1 MGLLGGKMNT
11 IFLKK
16 SFGVLQRVGK
26 SLMLPVALL
35 PAAGLLMGIGTLL
48 QNQDIISNIP
58 ILSGETFQLI
68 ANIMSSSGNI
78 IFSNLPLI
86 FAVGVA
92 IGMSNGDGVAALASI
107 VAFLIMN
114 MTIGITAGVD
124 LSQIDTNPMYDI
136 VLGIPTLQTGV
147 FGGILI
153 GMVSALIY
161 QKFYNIKL
169 PEFLGFFSGKRFV
182 PIVAAIA
189 GLLIGII
196 MVVIWPPIQNFL
208 LAFSRSMIGTNQ
220 TISALIFGIIE
231 RALIPFGLHHIW
243 YNPFWYQFGEY
254 TNLAGQLI
262 IGDQAIFF
270 AQLKDGVEFTA
281 GTFMTGKFPF
291 MMFGLPAAALAM
303 YHEADSDKKKLVAG
317 ILFSGTLTSFLTG
330 ITEPIE
336 FMFLFV
342 APVLFA
348 VHCIFAGLSFMIM
361 QMLNVKVGLTF
372 SGGLIDFI
380 LFGVLPN
387 RTRWWWVIIVGVIF
401 ATIYYVG
408 FRYIIRKLD
417 LRTPG
422 REKEE
427 REINIDVSDGD
438 LAYKVLDA
446 FGGVKNIKYLDA
458 CITRLRVTVKNI
470 SLINRSKIKSLGA
483 ADLMIIGD
491 NIQAIFGPNSDMLKE
506 QMKDIMDGKEVRVKK
521 QKKIE
526 KIKKGIKTE
535 SSIMIPVSGRLLR
548 LEEVP
553 DPIFSM
559 KLIGDGFA
567 IDPKRNTLIS
577 PIKGMILTISKTSH
591 SITVRGLDGYDIF
604 IHIGID
610 SINLNGDGFKS
621 FVQEGDIVNEGDLL
635 IEFPLDKM
643 REKLKSPIIPV
654 IFKGLS
660 KEKFIYFNNDIDV
673 MSGDINKVE
682 IHEKLNS

>member
-1 MGLLGGKMNT
+1 MNT

-16 SFGVLQRVGK
+16 YFGVLQRVGK

-48 QNQDIISNIP
+48 QNPNIINNIP
-58 ILSGETFQLI
+58 MLSGETFQLM
-68 ANIMSSSGNI
+68 ANIMSSSGDI
-78 IFSNLPLI
+78 VFSNLPLI

-92 IGMSNGDGVAALASI
+92 IGMSNGDGVAALAAI
-107 VAFLIMN
+107 VSFLIMN
-114 MTIGITAGVD
+114 MTIGITARVD
-124 LSQIDTNPMYDI
+124 LLQVDTNPMYDM

-153 GMVSALIY
+153 GMVSAIIY
-161 QKFYNIKL
+161 QKFYTIKL

-189 GLLIGII
+189 GVLIGII

-220 TISALIFGIIE
+220 TVSALIFGIVE

-254 TNLAGQLI
+254 TNLAGQLVV
-262 IGDQAIFF
+262 GDQAIFF

-317 ILFSGTLTSFLTG
+317 ILFSGALTSFLTG

-342 APVLFA
+342 APVLFG

-361 QMLNVKVGLTF
+361 QILNVKVGLTF

-387 RTRWWWVIIVGVIF
+387 RTKWWWIILVGIIF
-401 ATIYYVG
+401 AAIYYIG

-417 LRTPG
+417 LKTPG
-422 REKEE
+422 REREE
-427 REINIDVSDGD
+427 SEIDIDITDGD
-438 LAYKVLDA
+438 LAYNVLDA

-458 CITRLRVTVKNI
+458 CITRVRVTVKNI
-470 SLINRSKIKSLGA
+470 SLVNRSKLKSLGS

-491 NIQAIFGPNSDMLKE
+491 NIQAIFGPKSDMLKE
-506 QMKDIMDGKEVRVKK
+506 QMKDIIDGKEVKVKK
-521 QKKIE
+521 KKNIEKIE
-526 KIKKGIKTE
+526 KGLKIE
-535 SSIMIPVSGRLLR
+535 SSIMMPVTGKLLR

-567 IDPKRNTLIS
+567 IDPKKNILIS
-577 PIKGMILTISKTSH
+577 PIKGIILTISKTSH
-591 SITVRGLDGYDIF
+591 SITIRGLDGFDIF

-610 SINLNGDGFKS
+610 SINLNGNGFKA

-635 IEFPLDKM
+635 IEFPLDEI
-643 REKLKSPIIPV
+643 REKLKSPMIPV

-660 KEKFIYFNNDIDV
+660 KEKFIYFNNYIDV
-673 MSGDINKVE
+673 KSGDINKVE
-682 IHEKLNS
+682 IHEKLNN

>member
-1 MGLLGGKMNT
+1 MNT

-16 SFGVLQRVGK
+16 YFGVLQRVGK

-48 QNQDIISNIP
+48 QNPNIINNIP
-58 ILSGETFQLI
+58 MLS
-68 ANIMSSSGNI
+68 
-78 IFSNLPLI
+78 
-86 FAVGVA
+86 
-92 IGMSNGDGVAALASI
+92 GMSNGDGVAALAAI
-107 VAFLIMN
+107 VSFLIMN
-114 MTIGITAGVD
+114 MTIGITARVD
-124 LSQIDTNPMYDI
+124 LLQVDTNPMYDM

-153 GMVSALIY
+153 GMVSAIIY
-161 QKFYNIKL
+161 QKFYTIKL

-189 GLLIGII
+189 GVLIGII

-220 TISALIFGIIE
+220 TVSALIFGIVE

-254 TNLAGQLI
+254 INSSGQLI

-270 AQLKDGVEFTA
+270 AQLKEGVEFTA

-317 ILFSGTLTSFLTG
+317 ILFSGALTSFLTG

-342 APVLFA
+342 APVLFG

-361 QMLNVKVGLTF
+361 QILNVKVGLTF

-387 RTRWWWVIIVGVIF
+387 RTKWWWIIIVGIIF
-401 ATIYYVG
+401 AAIYYIG

-417 LRTPG
+417 LKTPG
-422 REKEE
+422 REREE
-427 REINIDVSDGD
+427 SEIDIDITDGD
-438 LAYKVLDA
+438 LAYNVLDA

-458 CITRLRVTVKNI
+458 CITRVRVTVKNI
-470 SLINRSKIKSLGA
+470 SLVNRSKLKSLGS

-491 NIQAIFGPNSDMLKE
+491 NIQAIFGPKSDMLKE
-506 QMKDIMDGKEVRVKK
+506 QMKDIIDGKEVKVKK
-521 QKKIE
+521 KKNIEKIE
-526 KIKKGIKTE
+526 KGLKIE
-535 SSIMIPVSGRLLR
+535 SSIMMPVTGKLLR

-567 IDPKRNTLIS
+567 IDPKKNILIS

-591 SITVRGLDGYDIF
+591 SITIRGLDGFDIF

-610 SINLNGDGFKS
+610 SINLNGNGFKA

-635 IEFPLDKM
+635 IEFPLDEI
-643 REKLKSPIIPV
+643 REKLKSPMIPV

-673 MSGDINKVE
+673 KSGDINKVE
-682 IHEKLNS
+682 IHEKLNN

>member
-1 MGLLGGKMNT
+1 MNT

-48 QNQDIISNIP
+48 QNSNIISNIP

-68 ANIMSSSGNI
+68 ANIMSSSGDI

-92 IGMSNGDGVAALASI
+92 IGMSNGDGVAALAAI
-107 VAFLIMN
+107 VSFLIMN
-114 MTIGITAGVD
+114 MTIGITVGID
-124 LSQIDTNPMYDI
+124 LLKVDTNPMYDM

-147 FGGILI
+147 FGGIVI
-153 GMVSALIY
+153 GMVSAIIY

-189 GLLIGII
+189 GLIIGII

-208 LAFSRSMIGTNQ
+208 LAFSRSMIGANQ
-220 TISALIFGIIE
+220 TISALIFGIVE

-254 TNLAGQLI
+254 TNLAGQLVV
-262 IGDQAIFF
+262 GDQAIFF
-270 AQLKDGVEFTA
+270 AQLKDGVRFTA

-291 MMFGLPAAALAM
+291 MMFGIPAAALAM
-303 YHEADSDKKKLVAG
+303 YHEADSNNKKLVAG
-317 ILFSGTLTSFLTG
+317 ILFSGALTSFLTG

-342 APVLFA
+342 APVLFG

-361 QMLNVKVGLTF
+361 QILNVKVGLTF

-380 LFGVLPN
+380 LFGVIPN
-387 RTRWWWVIIVGVIF
+387 RTKWWWIIIVGVAF
-401 ATIYYVG
+401 AAIYYMG

-417 LRTPG
+417 LKTPG
-422 REKEE
+422 REREE
-427 REINIDVSDGD
+427 SEIDIDISDGN
-438 LAYKVLDA
+438 LAYEVLDA
-446 FGGVKNIKYLDA
+446 FGGRKNIKYLDA
-458 CITRLRVTVKNI
+458 CITRVRVTVKNI
-470 SLINRSKIKSLGA
+470 SLVNRSKLKALGS
-483 ADLMIIGD
+483 ADLMIIGG
-491 NIQAIFGPNSDMLKE
+491 NVQAIFGPKSDMLKE
-506 QMKDIMDGKEVRVKK
+506 QMKDIIDGKEVKVKK
-521 QKKIE
+521 KKKIE
-526 KIKKGIKTE
+526 KMEKGLKIE
-535 SSIMIPVSGRLLR
+535 SSIMMPVTGKLLR

-567 IDPKRNTLIS
+567 IDPKENVLIS
-577 PIKGMILTISKTSH
+577 PIKGMILIISRTSH
-591 SITVRGLDGYDIF
+591 SITIRSLDGFDIF

-610 SINLNGDGFKS
+610 SINLNGNGFKA

-635 IEFPLDKM
+635 IEFPLDEI

-682 IHEKLNS
+682 IHEKLNN

>member
-1 MGLLGGKMNT
+1 MNT

-16 SFGVLQRVGK
+16 YFGVLQRVGK

-48 QNQDIISNIP
+48 QNPNIINNIP
-58 ILSGETFQLI
+58 MLSGETFQLM
-68 ANIMSSSGNI
+68 ANIMSSSGDI
-78 IFSNLPLI
+78 VFSNLPLI

-92 IGMSNGDGVAALASI
+92 IGMSNGDGVAALAAI
-107 VAFLIMN
+107 VSFLIMN
-114 MTIGITAGVD
+114 MTIGITARVD
-124 LSQIDTNPMYDI
+124 LLQVDTNPMYDM

-153 GMVSALIY
+153 GMVSAIIY
-161 QKFYNIKL
+161 QKFYTIKL

-189 GLLIGII
+189 GVLIGII

-220 TISALIFGIIE
+220 TVSALIFGIVE

-254 TNLAGQLI
+254 TNLAGQLVV
-262 IGDQAIFF
+262 GDQAIFF

-317 ILFSGTLTSFLTG
+317 ILFSGALTSFLTG

-342 APVLFA
+342 APVLFG

-361 QMLNVKVGLTF
+361 QILNVKVGLTF

-387 RTRWWWVIIVGVIF
+387 RTKWWWIIIVGIIF
-401 ATIYYVG
+401 AAIYYIG

-417 LRTPG
+417 LKTPG
-422 REKEE
+422 REREE
-427 REINIDVSDGD
+427 SEIDIDITDGD
-438 LAYKVLDA
+438 LAYNVLDA

-458 CITRLRVTVKNI
+458 CITRVRVTVKNI
-470 SLINRSKIKSLGA
+470 SLVNRSKLKSLGS

-491 NIQAIFGPNSDMLKE
+491 NIQAIFGPKSDMLKE
-506 QMKDIMDGKEVRVKK
+506 QMKDIIDGKEVKVKK
-521 QKKIE
+521 KKNIEKIE
-526 KIKKGIKTE
+526 KGLKIE
-535 SSIMIPVSGRLLR
+535 SSIMMPVTGKLLR

-567 IDPKRNTLIS
+567 IDPKKNILMS
-577 PIKGMILTISKTSH
+577 PIKGMILTISKTFH
-591 SITVRGLDGYDIF
+591 SITIRGLDGFDIF

-610 SINLNGDGFKS
+610 SINLNGNGFKA

-635 IEFPLDKM
+635 IEFPLDEI
-643 REKLKSPIIPV
+643 REKLKSPMIPV

-673 MSGDINKVE
+673 KSGDINKVE
-682 IHEKLNS
+682 IHEKLNN

>member
-1 MGLLGGKMNT
+1 MNT

-16 SFGVLQRVGK
+16 YFGVLQRVGK

-48 QNQDIISNIP
+48 QNPNIINNIP
-58 ILSGETFQLI
+58 MLSGETFQLM
-68 ANIMSSSGNI
+68 ANIMSSSGDI
-78 IFSNLPLI
+78 VFSNLPLI

-92 IGMSNGDGVAALASI
+92 IGMSNGDGVAALAAI
-107 VAFLIMN
+107 VSFLIMN
-114 MTIGITAGVD
+114 MTIGITARVD
-124 LSQIDTNPMYDI
+124 LLQVDTNPMYDM

-153 GMVSALIY
+153 GMVSAIIY
-161 QKFYNIKL
+161 QKFCTIKL

-189 GLLIGII
+189 GVLIGII

-220 TISALIFGIIE
+220 TVSALIFGIVE

-254 TNLAGQLI
+254 TNLAGQLVV
-262 IGDQAIFF
+262 GDQAIFF
-270 AQLKDGVEFTA
+270 AQLKEGVEFTA

-317 ILFSGTLTSFLTG
+317 ILFSGALTSFLTG

-342 APVLFA
+342 APVLFG

-361 QMLNVKVGLTF
+361 QILNVKVGLTF

-387 RTRWWWVIIVGVIF
+387 RTKWWWIIIVGIIF
-401 ATIYYVG
+401 AAIYYIG

-417 LRTPG
+417 LKTPG
-422 REKEE
+422 REREE
-427 REINIDVSDGD
+427 SEIDIDITDGD
-438 LAYKVLDA
+438 LAYNVLDA

-458 CITRLRVTVKNI
+458 CITRVRVTVKNI
-470 SLINRSKIKSLGA
+470 SLVNRSKLKSLGS

-491 NIQAIFGPNSDMLKE
+491 NIQAIFGPKSDMLKE
-506 QMKDIMDGKEVRVKK
+506 QMKDIIDGKEVKVKK
-521 QKKIE
+521 KKNIEKIE
-526 KIKKGIKTE
+526 KGLKIE
-535 SSIMIPVSGRLLR
+535 SSIMMPVTGKLLR

-567 IDPKRNTLIS
+567 IDPKKNILIS

-591 SITVRGLDGYDIF
+591 SITIRGLDGFDIF

-610 SINLNGDGFKS
+610 SINLNGNGFKA

-635 IEFPLDKM
+635 IEFPLDEI
-643 REKLKSPIIPV
+643 REKLKSPMIPV

-673 MSGDINKVE
+673 KSGDINKVE
-682 IHEKLNS
+682 IHEKLNN

>member
-1 MGLLGGKMNT
+1 MNT

-16 SFGVLQRVGK
+16 YFGVLQRVGK

-48 QNQDIISNIP
+48 QNPNIINNIP
-58 ILSGETFQLI
+58 MLSGETFQLM
-68 ANIMSSSGNI
+68 ANIMSSSGDI
-78 IFSNLPLI
+78 VFSNLPLI

-92 IGMSNGDGVAALASI
+92 IGMSNGDGVAALAAI
-107 VAFLIMN
+107 VSFLIMN
-114 MTIGITAGVD
+114 MTIGITARVD
-124 LSQIDTNPMYDI
+124 LLQVDTNPMYDM

-153 GMVSALIY
+153 GMVSAIIY
-161 QKFYNIKL
+161 QKFYTIKL

-189 GLLIGII
+189 GVLIGII

-220 TISALIFGIIE
+220 TVSALIFGIVE

-254 TNLAGQLI
+254 TNLAGQLVV
-262 IGDQAIFF
+262 GDQAIFF

-317 ILFSGTLTSFLTG
+317 ILFSGALTSFLTG

-342 APVLFA
+342 APVLFG

-361 QMLNVKVGLTF
+361 QILNVKVGLTF

-387 RTRWWWVIIVGVIF
+387 RTKWWWIIIVGIIF
-401 ATIYYVG
+401 AAIYYIG

-417 LRTPG
+417 LKTPG
-422 REKEE
+422 REREE
-427 REINIDVSDGD
+427 SEIDIDITDGD
-438 LAYKVLDA
+438 LAYNVLDA

-458 CITRLRVTVKNI
+458 CITRVRVTVKNI
-470 SLINRSKIKSLGA
+470 SLVNRSKLKSLGS

-491 NIQAIFGPNSDMLKE
+491 NIQAIFGPKSDMLKE
-506 QMKDIMDGKEVRVKK
+506 QMKDIIDGKEVKVKK
-521 QKKIE
+521 KKNIEKIE
-526 KIKKGIKTE
+526 KGLKIE
-535 SSIMIPVSGRLLR
+535 SSIMMPVTGKLLR

-567 IDPKRNTLIS
+567 IDPKKNILIS

-591 SITVRGLDGYDIF
+591 SITIRGLDGFDIF

-610 SINLNGDGFKS
+610 SINLNGNGFKA

-635 IEFPLDKM
+635 IEFPLDEI
-643 REKLKSPIIPV
+643 REKLKSPMIPV

-660 KEKFIYFNNDIDV
+660 KEKFIYFNNYIDV
-673 MSGDINKVE
+673 KSGDINKVE
-682 IHEKLNS
+682 IHEKLNN

>member
-1 MGLLGGKMNT
+1 MNT

-16 SFGVLQRVGK
+16 YFGVLQRVGK

-48 QNQDIISNIP
+48 QNPNIINNIP
-58 ILSGETFQLI
+58 MLSGETFQLM
-68 ANIMSSSGNI
+68 ANIMSSSGDI
-78 IFSNLPLI
+78 VFSNLPLI

-92 IGMSNGDGVAALASI
+92 IGMSNGDGVAALAAI
-107 VAFLIMN
+107 VSFLIMN
-114 MTIGITAGVD
+114 MTIGITARVD
-124 LSQIDTNPMYDI
+124 LLQVDTNPMYDM

-153 GMVSALIY
+153 GMVSAIIY
-161 QKFYNIKL
+161 QKFYTIKL

-189 GLLIGII
+189 GVLIGII
-196 MVVIWPPIQNFL
+196 MVVVWPPIQNFL

-220 TISALIFGIIE
+220 TVSALIFGIVE

-254 TNLAGQLI
+254 TNLAGQLVV
-262 IGDQAIFF
+262 GDQAIFF

-317 ILFSGTLTSFLTG
+317 ILFSGALTSFLTG

-342 APVLFA
+342 APVLFG

-361 QMLNVKVGLTF
+361 QILNVKVGLTF

-387 RTRWWWVIIVGVIF
+387 RTKWWWIIIVGIIF
-401 ATIYYVG
+401 AAIYYIG

-417 LRTPG
+417 LKTPG
-422 REKEE
+422 REREE
-427 REINIDVSDGD
+427 SEIDIDITDGD
-438 LAYKVLDA
+438 LAYNVLDA

-458 CITRLRVTVKNI
+458 CITRVRVTVKNI
-470 SLINRSKIKSLGA
+470 SLVNRSKLKSLGS

-491 NIQAIFGPNSDMLKE
+491 NIQAIFGPKSDMLKE
-506 QMKDIMDGKEVRVKK
+506 QMKDIIDGKEVKVKK
-521 QKKIE
+521 KKNIEKIE
-526 KIKKGIKTE
+526 KGLKIE
-535 SSIMIPVSGRLLR
+535 SSIMMPVTGKLLR

-567 IDPKRNTLIS
+567 IDPKKNILIS

-591 SITVRGLDGYDIF
+591 SITIRGLDGFDIF

-610 SINLNGDGFKS
+610 SINLNGNGFRA

-635 IEFPLDKM
+635 IEFPLDEI
-643 REKLKSPIIPV
+643 REKLKSPMIPV

-660 KEKFIYFNNDIDV
+660 KEKFIYFNNDMDV
-673 MSGDINKVE
+673 KSGDINKVE
-682 IHEKLNS
+682 IHEKLNN

>member
-1 MGLLGGKMNT
+1 MNT

-48 QNQDIISNIP
+48 QNPNIINNIP
-58 ILSGETFQLI
+58 MLSGETFQLI
-68 ANIMSSSGNI
+68 ANIMSSSGDI

-92 IGMSNGDGVAALASI
+92 IGMSNGDGVAALAAI
-107 VAFLIMN
+107 VSFLIMN
-114 MTIGITAGVD
+114 MTIGITARVD
-124 LSQIDTNPMYDI
+124 LLQIDTNPMYDM

-153 GMVSALIY
+153 GMVSAIIY

-189 GLLIGII
+189 GVLIGII

-220 TISALIFGIIE
+220 TVSALIFGIVE

-254 TNLAGQLI
+254 TNLAGQLVV
-262 IGDQAIFF
+262 GDQAIFF

-317 ILFSGTLTSFLTG
+317 ILFSGALTSFLTG

-342 APVLFA
+342 APVLFG

-361 QMLNVKVGLTF
+361 QILNVKVGLTF

-387 RTRWWWVIIVGVIF
+387 RTKWWWIIIVGMIF
-401 ATIYYVG
+401 AAIYYTG

-417 LRTPG
+417 LKTPG
-422 REKEE
+422 REREE
-427 REINIDVSDGD
+427 SEIDIDITDGD
-438 LAYKVLDA
+438 FAYNVLDA

-458 CITRLRVTVKNI
+458 CITRVRVTVKNI
-470 SLINRSKIKSLGA
+470 SLVNRSKLKSLGS

-491 NIQAIFGPNSDMLKE
+491 NIQAIFGPKSDMLKE
-506 QMKDIMDGKEVRVKK
+506 QMKDIIDGKEVKVKK
-521 QKKIE
+521 KKNIEKIE
-526 KIKKGIKTE
+526 KGLKIE
-535 SSIMIPVSGRLLR
+535 SSIMMPVTGKLLR

-567 IDPKRNTLIS
+567 IDPKKNILIS

-591 SITVRGLDGYDIF
+591 SITIRGLDGFDIF

-610 SINLNGDGFKS
+610 SINLNGNGFKA

-635 IEFPLDKM
+635 IEFPLDEI
-643 REKLKSPIIPV
+643 REKLKSPMIPV

-673 MSGDINKVE
+673 KSGDINKVE
-682 IHEKLNS
+682 IHEKLNN

>member
-1 MGLLGGKMNT
+1 MNT

-16 SFGVLQRVGK
+16 YFGVLQRVGK

-48 QNQDIISNIP
+48 QNPNIINNIP
-58 ILSGETFQLI
+58 MLSGETFQLM
-68 ANIMSSSGNI
+68 ANIMSSSGDI
-78 IFSNLPLI
+78 VFSNLPLI

-92 IGMSNGDGVAALASI
+92 IGMSNGDGVAALAAI
-107 VAFLIMN
+107 VSFLIMN
-114 MTIGITAGVD
+114 MTIGITARVD
-124 LSQIDTNPMYDI
+124 LLQVDTNPMYDM

-153 GMVSALIY
+153 GMVSSIIY
-161 QKFYNIKL
+161 QKFYTIKL

-189 GLLIGII
+189 GVLIGII

-220 TISALIFGIIE
+220 TVSALIFGIVE

-254 TNLAGQLI
+254 TNLAGQLVV
-262 IGDQAIFF
+262 GDQAIFF

-317 ILFSGTLTSFLTG
+317 ILFSGALTSFLTG

-342 APVLFA
+342 APVLFG

-361 QMLNVKVGLTF
+361 QILNVKVGLTF

-387 RTRWWWVIIVGVIF
+387 RTKWWWIILVGIIF
-401 ATIYYVG
+401 AAIYYIG

-417 LRTPG
+417 LKTPG
-422 REKEE
+422 REREE
-427 REINIDVSDGD
+427 SEIDIDITDGD
-438 LAYKVLDA
+438 LAYNVLDA

-458 CITRLRVTVKNI
+458 CITRVRVTVKNI
-470 SLINRSKIKSLGA
+470 SLVNRSKLKSLGS

-491 NIQAIFGPNSDMLKE
+491 NIQAIFGPKSDMLKE
-506 QMKDIMDGKEVRVKK
+506 QMKDIIDGKEVKVKK
-521 QKKIE
+521 KKNIEKIE
-526 KIKKGIKTE
+526 KGLKIE
-535 SSIMIPVSGRLLR
+535 SSIMMPVTGKLLR

-567 IDPKRNTLIS
+567 IDPKKNILIS
-577 PIKGMILTISKTSH
+577 PIKGIILTISKTSH
-591 SITVRGLDGYDIF
+591 SITIRGLDGFDIF

-610 SINLNGDGFKS
+610 SINLNGNGFKA

-635 IEFPLDKM
+635 IEFPLDEI
-643 REKLKSPIIPV
+643 REKLKSPMIPV

-660 KEKFIYFNNDIDV
+660 KEKFIYFNNYIDV
-673 MSGDINKVE
+673 KSGDINKVE
-682 IHEKLNS
+682 IHEKLNN

>member
-1 MGLLGGKMNT
+1 MNT

-16 SFGVLQRVGK
+16 YFGVLQRVGK

-48 QNQDIISNIP
+48 QNPNIINNIP
-58 ILSGETFQLI
+58 MLSGETFQLM
-68 ANIMSSSGNI
+68 ANIMSSSGDI
-78 IFSNLPLI
+78 VFSNLPLI

-92 IGMSNGDGVAALASI
+92 IGMSNGDGVAALAAI
-107 VAFLIMN
+107 VSFLIMN
-114 MTIGITAGVD
+114 MTIGITARVD
-124 LSQIDTNPMYDI
+124 LLQVDTNPMYDM

-153 GMVSALIY
+153 GMVSAIIY
-161 QKFYNIKL
+161 QKFYTIKL

-189 GLLIGII
+189 GVLIGII

-220 TISALIFGIIE
+220 TVSALIFGIVE

-254 TNLAGQLI
+254 TNLAGQLVV
-262 IGDQAIFF
+262 GDQAIFF
-270 AQLKDGVEFTA
+270 AQLKEGVEFTA

-317 ILFSGTLTSFLTG
+317 ILFSGALTSFLTG

-342 APVLFA
+342 APVLFG

-361 QMLNVKVGLTF
+361 QILNVKVGLTF

-387 RTRWWWVIIVGVIF
+387 RTKWWWIIIVGIIF
-401 ATIYYVG
+401 AAIYYIG

-417 LRTPG
+417 LKTPG
-422 REKEE
+422 REREE
-427 REINIDVSDGD
+427 SEIDIDITDGD
-438 LAYKVLDA
+438 LAYNVLDA

-458 CITRLRVTVKNI
+458 CITRVRVTVKNI
-470 SLINRSKIKSLGA
+470 SLVNRSKLKSLGS

-491 NIQAIFGPNSDMLKE
+491 NIQAIFGPKSDMLKE
-506 QMKDIMDGKEVRVKK
+506 QMKDIIDGKEVKVKK
-521 QKKIE
+521 KKNIEKIE
-526 KIKKGIKTE
+526 KGLKIE
-535 SSIMIPVSGRLLR
+535 SSIMMPVTGKLLR

-567 IDPKRNTLIS
+567 IDPKKNILIS
-577 PIKGMILTISKTSH
+577 PIKGMILIISKTSH
-591 SITVRGLDGYDIF
+591 SITIRGLDGFDIF

-610 SINLNGDGFKS
+610 SINLNGNGFKA

-635 IEFPLDKM
+635 IEFPLDEI
-643 REKLKSPIIPV
+643 REKLKSPMIPV

-673 MSGDINKVE
+673 KSGDINKVE
-682 IHEKLNS
+682 IHEKLNN

>member
-1 MGLLGGKMNT
+1 MNT

-16 SFGVLQRVGK
+16 YFGVLQRVGK

-48 QNQDIISNIP
+48 QNPNIINNIP
-58 ILSGETFQLI
+58 MLSGETFQLM
-68 ANIMSSSGNI
+68 ANIMSSSGDI
-78 IFSNLPLI
+78 VFSNLPLI

-92 IGMSNGDGVAALASI
+92 IGMSNGDGVAALAAI
-107 VAFLIMN
+107 VSFLIMN
-114 MTIGITAGVD
+114 MTIGITARVD
-124 LSQIDTNPMYDI
+124 LLQVDTNPMYDM

-153 GMVSALIY
+153 GIVSAIIY
-161 QKFYNIKL
+161 QKFYTIKL

-189 GLLIGII
+189 GVLIGII

-220 TISALIFGIIE
+220 TVSALIFGIVE

-254 TNLAGQLI
+254 TNLAGQLVV
-262 IGDQAIFF
+262 GDQAIFF

-317 ILFSGTLTSFLTG
+317 ILFSGALTSFLTG

-342 APVLFA
+342 APVLFG

-361 QMLNVKVGLTF
+361 QILNVKVGLTF

-387 RTRWWWVIIVGVIF
+387 RTKWWWIIIVGIIF
-401 ATIYYVG
+401 AAIYYIG

-417 LRTPG
+417 LKTPG
-422 REKEE
+422 REREE
-427 REINIDVSDGD
+427 SEIDIDITDGD
-438 LAYKVLDA
+438 LAYNVLDA

-458 CITRLRVTVKNI
+458 CITRVRVTVKNI
-470 SLINRSKIKSLGA
+470 SLVNRSKLKSLGS

-491 NIQAIFGPNSDMLKE
+491 NIQAIFGPKSDMLKE
-506 QMKDIMDGKEVRVKK
+506 QMKDIIDGKEVKVKK
-521 QKKIE
+521 KKNIEKIE
-526 KIKKGIKTE
+526 KGLKIE
-535 SSIMIPVSGRLLR
+535 SSIMMPVTGKLLR

-567 IDPKRNTLIS
+567 IDPKKNILIS

-591 SITVRGLDGYDIF
+591 SITIRGLDGFDIF

-610 SINLNGDGFKS
+610 SINLNGNGFRA

-635 IEFPLDKM
+635 IEFPLDEI
-643 REKLKSPIIPV
+643 REKLKSPMIPV

-660 KEKFIYFNNDIDV
+660 KEKFIYFNNDMDV
-673 MSGDINKVE
+673 KSGDINKVE
-682 IHEKLNS
+682 IHEKLNN

>member
-1 MGLLGGKMNT
+1 MNT

-16 SFGVLQRVGK
+16 YFGVLQRVGK

-48 QNQDIISNIP
+48 QNPNIINNIP
-58 ILSGETFQLI
+58 MLSGETFQLM
-68 ANIMSSSGNI
+68 ANIMSSSGDI
-78 IFSNLPLI
+78 VFSNLPLI

-92 IGMSNGDGVAALASI
+92 IGMSNGDGVAALAAI
-107 VAFLIMN
+107 VSFLIMN
-114 MTIGITAGVD
+114 MTIGITARVD
-124 LSQIDTNPMYDI
+124 LLQVDTNPMYDM

-153 GMVSALIY
+153 GMVSAIIY
-161 QKFYNIKL
+161 QKFYTIKL

-189 GLLIGII
+189 GVLIGII

-220 TISALIFGIIE
+220 TVSALIFGIVE

-254 TNLAGQLI
+254 TNLAGQLVV
-262 IGDQAIFF
+262 GDQAIFF

-317 ILFSGTLTSFLTG
+317 ILFSGALTSFLTG

-342 APVLFA
+342 APVLFG

-361 QMLNVKVGLTF
+361 QILNVKVGLTF

-387 RTRWWWVIIVGVIF
+387 RTKWWWIILVGIIF
-401 ATIYYVG
+401 AAIYYIG

-417 LRTPG
+417 LKTPG
-422 REKEE
+422 REGEE
-427 REINIDVSDGD
+427 SEIDIDITDGD
-438 LAYKVLDA
+438 LAYNVLDA

-458 CITRLRVTVKNI
+458 CITRVRVTVKNI
-470 SLINRSKIKSLGA
+470 SLVNRSKLKSLGS

-491 NIQAIFGPNSDMLKE
+491 NIQAIFGPKSDMLKE
-506 QMKDIMDGKEVRVKK
+506 QMKDIIDGKEVKVKK
-521 QKKIE
+521 KKNIEKIE
-526 KIKKGIKTE
+526 KGLKIE
-535 SSIMIPVSGRLLR
+535 SSIMMPVTGKLLR

-567 IDPKRNTLIS
+567 IDPKKNILIS

-591 SITVRGLDGYDIF
+591 SITIRGLDGFDIF

-610 SINLNGDGFKS
+610 SINLNGNGFKA

-635 IEFPLDKM
+635 IEFPLDEI
-643 REKLKSPIIPV
+643 REKLKSPMIPV

-660 KEKFIYFNNDIDV
+660 KEKFIYFNNYIDV
-673 MSGDINKVE
+673 KSGDINKVE
-682 IHEKLNS
+682 IHEKLNN

>member
-1 MGLLGGKMNT
+1 MNT

-16 SFGVLQRVGK
+16 YFGVLQRVGK

-48 QNQDIISNIP
+48 QNPNIINNIP
-58 ILSGETFQLI
+58 MLSGETFQLM
-68 ANIMSSSGNI
+68 ANIMSSSGDI
-78 IFSNLPLI
+78 VFSNLPLI

-92 IGMSNGDGVAALASI
+92 IGMSNGDGVAALAAI
-107 VAFLIMN
+107 VSFLIMN
-114 MTIGITAGVD
+114 MTIGITARVD
-124 LSQIDTNPMYDI
+124 LLQVDTNPMYDM

-153 GMVSALIY
+153 GMVSAIIY
-161 QKFYNIKL
+161 QKFYTIKL

-189 GLLIGII
+189 GVLIGII

-220 TISALIFGIIE
+220 TVSALIFGIVE

-254 TNLAGQLI
+254 TNLAGQLVV
-262 IGDQAIFF
+262 GDQAIFF
-270 AQLKDGVEFTA
+270 AQLKEGVEFTA

-317 ILFSGTLTSFLTG
+317 ILFSGALTSFLTG

-342 APVLFA
+342 APVLFG

-361 QMLNVKVGLTF
+361 QILNVKVGLTF

-387 RTRWWWVIIVGVIF
+387 RTKWWWIIIVGIIF
-401 ATIYYVG
+401 AAIYYIG

-417 LRTPG
+417 LKTPG
-422 REKEE
+422 REREE
-427 REINIDVSDGD
+427 SEIDIDITDGD
-438 LAYKVLDA
+438 LAYNVPDA

-458 CITRLRVTVKNI
+458 CITRVRVTVKNI
-470 SLINRSKIKSLGA
+470 SLVNRSKLKSLGS

-491 NIQAIFGPNSDMLKE
+491 NIQAIFGPKSDMLKE
-506 QMKDIMDGKEVRVKK
+506 QMKDIIDGKEVKVKK
-521 QKKIE
+521 KKNIEKIE
-526 KIKKGIKTE
+526 KGLKIE
-535 SSIMIPVSGRLLR
+535 SSIMMPVTGKLLR

-567 IDPKRNTLIS
+567 IDPKKNILIS
-577 PIKGMILTISKTSH
+577 PIKGMILIISKTSH
-591 SITVRGLDGYDIF
+591 SITIRGLDGFDIF

-610 SINLNGDGFKS
+610 SINLNGNGFKA

-635 IEFPLDKM
+635 IEFPLDEI
-643 REKLKSPIIPV
+643 REKLKSPMIPV

-673 MSGDINKVE
+673 KSGDINKVE
-682 IHEKLNS
+682 IHEKLNN

>member
-1 MGLLGGKMNT
+1 MNT

-16 SFGVLQRVGK
+16 YFGVLQRVGK

-48 QNQDIISNIP
+48 QNPNIINNIP
-58 ILSGETFQLI
+58 MLSGENFQLM
-68 ANIMSSSGNI
+68 ANIMSSSGDI
-78 IFSNLPLI
+78 VFSNLPLI

-92 IGMSNGDGVAALASI
+92 IGMSNGDGVAALAAI
-107 VAFLIMN
+107 VSFLIMN
-114 MTIGITAGVD
+114 MTIGITARVD
-124 LSQIDTNPMYDI
+124 LLQVDTNPMYDM

-153 GMVSALIY
+153 GMVSAIIY
-161 QKFYNIKL
+161 QKFYTIKL

-189 GLLIGII
+189 GVLIGII

-220 TISALIFGIIE
+220 TVSALIFGIVE

-254 TNLAGQLI
+254 TNLAGQLVV
-262 IGDQAIFF
+262 GDQAIFF

-317 ILFSGTLTSFLTG
+317 ILFSGALTSFLTG

-342 APVLFA
+342 APVLFG

-361 QMLNVKVGLTF
+361 QILNVKVGLTF

-387 RTRWWWVIIVGVIF
+387 RTKWWWIIIVGIIF
-401 ATIYYVG
+401 AAIYYIG

-417 LRTPG
+417 LKTPG
-422 REKEE
+422 REREE
-427 REINIDVSDGD
+427 SEIDIDITDGD
-438 LAYKVLDA
+438 LAYNVLDA

-458 CITRLRVTVKNI
+458 CITRVRVTVKNI
-470 SLINRSKIKSLGA
+470 SLVNRSKLKSLGS

-491 NIQAIFGPNSDMLKE
+491 NIQAIFGPKSDMLKE
-506 QMKDIMDGKEVRVKK
+506 QMKDIIDGKEVKVKK
-521 QKKIE
+521 KKNIEKIE
-526 KIKKGIKTE
+526 KGLKIE
-535 SSIMIPVSGRLLR
+535 SSIMMPVTGKLLR

-567 IDPKRNTLIS
+567 IDPKKNILIS

-591 SITVRGLDGYDIF
+591 SITIRGLDGFDIF

-610 SINLNGDGFKS
+610 SINLNGNGFKA

-635 IEFPLDKM
+635 IEFPLDEI
-643 REKLKSPIIPV
+643 REKLKSPMIPV

-673 MSGDINKVE
+673 KSGDINKVE
-682 IHEKLNS
+682 IHEKLNN

>member
-1 MGLLGGKMNT
+1 MNT

-16 SFGVLQRVGK
+16 YFGVLQRVGK

-48 QNQDIISNIP
+48 QNPNIINNIP
-58 ILSGETFQLI
+58 MLSGETFQLM
-68 ANIMSSSGNI
+68 ANIMSSSGDI
-78 IFSNLPLI
+78 VFSNLPLI

-92 IGMSNGDGVAALASI
+92 IGMSNGDGVAALAAI
-107 VAFLIMN
+107 VSFLIMN
-114 MTIGITAGVD
+114 MTIGITARVD
-124 LSQIDTNPMYDI
+124 LLQVDTNPMYDM

-153 GMVSALIY
+153 GMVSAIIY
-161 QKFYNIKL
+161 QKFYTIKL

-189 GLLIGII
+189 GVLIGII

-220 TISALIFGIIE
+220 TVSALIFGIVE

-254 TNLAGQLI
+254 TNLAGQLVV
-262 IGDQAIFF
+262 GDQAIFF

-317 ILFSGTLTSFLTG
+317 ILFSGALTSFLTG

-342 APVLFA
+342 APVLFG

-361 QMLNVKVGLTF
+361 QILNVKVGLTF

-387 RTRWWWVIIVGVIF
+387 RTKWWWIILVGIIF
-401 ATIYYVG
+401 AAIYYIG

-417 LRTPG
+417 LKTPG
-422 REKEE
+422 REREE
-427 REINIDVSDGD
+427 SEIDIDITDGD
-438 LAYKVLDA
+438 LAYNVLDA

-458 CITRLRVTVKNI
+458 CITRVRVTVKNI
-470 SLINRSKIKSLGA
+470 SLVNRSKLKSLGS

-491 NIQAIFGPNSDMLKE
+491 NIQAIFGPKSDMLKE
-506 QMKDIMDGKEVRVKK
+506 QMKDIIDGKEVKVKK
-521 QKKIE
+521 KKNIEKIE
-526 KIKKGIKTE
+526 KGLKIE
-535 SSIMIPVSGRLLR
+535 SSIMMPVTGKLLR

-567 IDPKRNTLIS
+567 IDPKKNILIS

-591 SITVRGLDGYDIF
+591 SITIRGLDGFDIF

-610 SINLNGDGFKS
+610 SINLNGNGFKA

-635 IEFPLDKM
+635 IEFPLDEI
-643 REKLKSPIIPV
+643 REKLKSPMIPV

-673 MSGDINKVE
+673 KSGDINKVE
-682 IHEKLNS
+682 IHEKLNN

>member
-1 MGLLGGKMNT
+1 MNT

-16 SFGVLQRVGK
+16 YFGVLQRVGK

-48 QNQDIISNIP
+48 QNPNIINNIP
-58 ILSGETFQLI
+58 MLSGETFQLM
-68 ANIMSSSGNI
+68 ANIMSSSGDI
-78 IFSNLPLI
+78 VFSNLPLI

-92 IGMSNGDGVAALASI
+92 IGMSNGDGVAALAAI
-107 VAFLIMN
+107 VSFLIMN
-114 MTIGITAGVD
+114 MTIGITARVD
-124 LSQIDTNPMYDI
+124 LLQVDTNPMYDM

-153 GMVSALIY
+153 GMVSAIIY
-161 QKFYNIKL
+161 QKIYTIKL

-189 GLLIGII
+189 GVLIGII

-220 TISALIFGIIE
+220 TVSALIFGIVE

-254 TNLAGQLI
+254 TNLAGQLVV
-262 IGDQAIFF
+262 GDQAIFF

-317 ILFSGTLTSFLTG
+317 ILFSGALTSFLTG

-342 APVLFA
+342 APVLFG

-361 QMLNVKVGLTF
+361 QILNVKVGLTF

-387 RTRWWWVIIVGVIF
+387 RTKWWWIILVGIIF
-401 ATIYYVG
+401 AAIYYIG

-417 LRTPG
+417 LKTPG
-422 REKEE
+422 REREE
-427 REINIDVSDGD
+427 SEIDIDITDGD
-438 LAYKVLDA
+438 LAYNVLDA

-458 CITRLRVTVKNI
+458 CITRVRVTVKNI
-470 SLINRSKIKSLGA
+470 SLVNRSKLKSLGS

-491 NIQAIFGPNSDMLKE
+491 NIQAIFGPKSDMLKE
-506 QMKDIMDGKEVRVKK
+506 QMKDIIDGKEVKVKK
-521 QKKIE
+521 KKNIEKIE
-526 KIKKGIKTE
+526 KGLKIE
-535 SSIMIPVSGRLLR
+535 SSIMMPVTGKLLR

-567 IDPKRNTLIS
+567 IDPKKNILIS

-591 SITVRGLDGYDIF
+591 SITIRGLDGFDIF

-610 SINLNGDGFKS
+610 SINLNGNGFKA

-635 IEFPLDKM
+635 IEFPLDEI
-643 REKLKSPIIPV
+643 REKLKSPMIPV

-660 KEKFIYFNNDIDV
+660 KEKFIYFNNYIDV
-673 MSGDINKVE
+673 KSGDINKVE
-682 IHEKLNS
+682 IHEKLNN

>member
-1 MGLLGGKMNT
+1 MNT

-16 SFGVLQRVGK
+16 SFGILQRIGK

-48 QNQDIISNIP
+48 QNSSVITNLP
-58 ILSGETFQLI
+58 ILAGEGFQLI
-68 ANIMSSSGNI
+68 ASIMSSSGDI

-124 LSQIDTNPMYDI
+124 LAQAYTNPMYDM

-153 GMVSALIY
+153 GMVSAFIY
-161 QKFYNIKL
+161 QKFYDIKL

-182 PIVAAIA
+182 PIVAAMA

-196 MVVIWPPIQNFL
+196 MVVIWPPIQNYL
-208 LAFSRSMIGTNQ
+208 LDFSRSMIGTNK

-254 TNLAGQLI
+254 TNLAGQLV

-281 GTFMTGKFPF
+281 GTFMTGKFQF
-291 MMFGLPAAALAM
+291 MMFGLPAATLAM
-303 YHEADSDKKKLVAG
+303 YHETEDDKKKLVAA
-317 ILFSGTLTSFLTG
+317 ILFSGALTSFLTG

-336 FMFLFV
+336 FMFLFA
-342 APVLFA
+342 APVLFG

-361 QMLNVKVGLTF
+361 QLLNVKIGLTF

-380 LFGVLPN
+380 LFGVIPN
-387 RTRWWWVIIVGVIF
+387 RTKWWWVIIIGIIF
-401 ATIYYVG
+401 AAIYYIG

-417 LRTPG
+417 LKTPG
-422 REKEE
+422 REREE
-427 REINIDVSDGD
+427 NEVNIDISDGD

-446 FGGVKNIKYLDA
+446 LGGTKNIKYLDA
-458 CITRLRVTVKNI
+458 CITRVRVTVKNMR
-470 SLINRSKIKSLGA
+470 LVNRSKLKSLGS

-491 NIQAIFGPNSDMLKE
+491 NIQAVFGPKSDMLKE
-506 QMKDIMDGKEVRVKK
+506 QIKDIIDGKEIKIKK
-521 QKKIE
+521 KKKIE
-526 KIKKGIKTE
+526 ELKKGIKTE
-535 SSIMIPVSGRLLR
+535 SSIMIPVTGRLLR

-567 IDPKRNTLIS
+567 IDPKENILIS
-577 PIKGMILTISKTSH
+577 PIKGQVLTLSKTSH
-591 SITVRGLDGYDIF
+591 SITIRGIDGIDIF

-610 SINLNGDGFKS
+610 SVNLSGNGFKS

-635 IEFPLDKM
+635 IEFPLDEI

-660 KEKFIYFNNDIDV
+660 KEKFIYFKNGIDV
-673 MSGDINKVE
+673 KYGDLNKVE
-682 IHEKLNS
+682 LHEKLNN

>member
-1 MGLLGGKMNT
+1 MNT

-16 SFGVLQRVGK
+16 YFGVLQRVGK

-48 QNQDIISNIP
+48 QNPNIINNIP
-58 ILSGETFQLI
+58 MLSGETFQLM
-68 ANIMSSSGNI
+68 ANIMSSSGDI
-78 IFSNLPLI
+78 VFSNLPLI

-92 IGMSNGDGVAALASI
+92 IGMSNGDGVAALAAI
-107 VAFLIMN
+107 VSFLIMN
-114 MTIGITAGVD
+114 MTIGITARVD
-124 LSQIDTNPMYDI
+124 LLQVDTNPMYDM

-153 GMVSALIY
+153 GMVSAIIY
-161 QKFYNIKL
+161 QKFYTIKL

-189 GLLIGII
+189 GVLIGII

-220 TISALIFGIIE
+220 TVSALIFGIVE

-254 TNLAGQLI
+254 TNLAGQLVV
-262 IGDQAIFF
+262 GDQAIFF

-317 ILFSGTLTSFLTG
+317 ILFSGALTSFLTG

-342 APVLFA
+342 APVLFG

-361 QMLNVKVGLTF
+361 QILNVKVGLTF

-387 RTRWWWVIIVGVIF
+387 RTKWWWIIIVGIIF
-401 ATIYYVG
+401 AAIYYIG

-417 LRTPG
+417 LKTPG
-422 REKEE
+422 REREE
-427 REINIDVSDGD
+427 SEIDIDITDGD
-438 LAYKVLDA
+438 LAYNVLDA

-458 CITRLRVTVKNI
+458 CITRVRVTVKNI
-470 SLINRSKIKSLGA
+470 SLVNRSKLKSLGS

-491 NIQAIFGPNSDMLKE
+491 NIQAIFGPKSDMLKE
-506 QMKDIMDGKEVRVKK
+506 QMKDIIDGKEVKVKK
-521 QKKIE
+521 KKNIEKIE
-526 KIKKGIKTE
+526 KGLKIE
-535 SSIMIPVSGRLLR
+535 SLIMMPVTGKLLR

-567 IDPKRNTLIS
+567 IDPKKNILIS

-591 SITVRGLDGYDIF
+591 SITIRGLDGFDIF

-610 SINLNGDGFKS
+610 SINLNGNGFRA

-635 IEFPLDKM
+635 IEFPLDEI
-643 REKLKSPIIPV
+643 REKLKSPMIPV

-660 KEKFIYFNNDIDV
+660 KEKFIYFNNDMDV
-673 MSGDINKVE
+673 KSGDINKVE
-682 IHEKLNS
+682 IHEKLNN

>member
-1 MGLLGGKMNT
+1 MNT

-16 SFGVLQRVGK
+16 YFGVLQRVGK

-48 QNQDIISNIP
+48 QNPNIINNIP
-58 ILSGETFQLI
+58 MLSGETFQLM
-68 ANIMSSSGNI
+68 ANIMSSSGDI
-78 IFSNLPLI
+78 VFSNLPLI

-92 IGMSNGDGVAALASI
+92 IGMSNGDGVAALAAI
-107 VAFLIMN
+107 VSFLIMN
-114 MTIGITAGVD
+114 MTIGITARVD
-124 LSQIDTNPMYDI
+124 LLQVDTNPMYDM

-153 GMVSALIY
+153 GMVSAIIY
-161 QKFYNIKL
+161 QKFYTIKL

-189 GLLIGII
+189 GVLIGII

-220 TISALIFGIIE
+220 TVSALIFGIVE

-254 TNLAGQLI
+254 TNLAGQLVV
-262 IGDQAIFF
+262 GDQAIFF

-317 ILFSGTLTSFLTG
+317 ILFSGALTSFLTG

-342 APVLFA
+342 APVLFG

-361 QMLNVKVGLTF
+361 QILNVKVGLTF

-387 RTRWWWVIIVGVIF
+387 RTKWWWIILVGIIF
-401 ATIYYVG
+401 AAIYYIG

-417 LRTPG
+417 LKTPG
-422 REKEE
+422 REREE
-427 REINIDVSDGD
+427 SEIDIDITDGD
-438 LAYKVLDA
+438 LAYNVLDA

-458 CITRLRVTVKNI
+458 CITRVRVTVKNI
-470 SLINRSKIKSLGA
+470 SLVNRSKLKSLGS

-491 NIQAIFGPNSDMLKE
+491 NIQAIFGPKSDMLKE
-506 QMKDIMDGKEVRVKK
+506 QMKDIIDGKEVKVKK
-521 QKKIE
+521 KKNIEKIE
-526 KIKKGIKTE
+526 KGLKIE
-535 SSIMIPVSGRLLR
+535 SSIMMPVTGKLLR

-567 IDPKRNTLIS
+567 IDPKKNILIS
-577 PIKGMILTISKTSH
+577 PIKGMILTISKTSY
-591 SITVRGLDGYDIF
+591 SITIRGLDGFDIF

-610 SINLNGDGFKS
+610 SINLNGNGFKA

-635 IEFPLDKM
+635 IEFPLDEI
-643 REKLKSPIIPV
+643 REKLKSPMIPV

-660 KEKFIYFNNDIDV
+660 KEKFIYFNNYIDV
-673 MSGDINKVE
+673 KSGDINKVE
-682 IHEKLNS
+682 IHEKLNN

>member
-1 MGLLGGKMNT
+1 MNT

-16 SFGVLQRVGK
+16 SFGILQRIGK

-35 PAAGLLMGIGTLL
+35 PAAGLLIGLGTVL
-48 QNQDIISNIP
+48 QNPDIINNIP
-58 ILSGETFQLI
+58 ILAGDKIQLI

-107 VAFLIMN
+107 VGFLIMN
-114 MTIGITAGVD
+114 MTMGITAGVD
-124 LSQIDTNPMYDI
+124 LSQVGKNPMYAT

-147 FGGILI
+147 FSGIVMGI
-153 GMVSALIY
+153 TSAIIY
-161 QKFYNIKL
+161 EKFYNIKL

-182 PIVAAIA
+182 PIVSAISGVLLGIVMA
-189 GLLIGII
+189 G
-196 MVVIWPPIQNFL
+196 IWPPIQNFL
-208 LAFSRSMIGTNQ
+208 LNFSRSMIGANE
-220 TISALIFGIIE
+220 TISAFIFGVVQ

-254 TNLAGQLI
+254 TNLAGQLV

-303 YHEADSDKKKLVAG
+303 YHEADEDKKKLVSG
-317 ILFSGTLTSFLTG
+317 ILFSAALTSFLTG

-342 APVLFA
+342 APILFA
-348 VHCIFAGLSFMIM
+348 IHCVFAGLSFMIM
-361 QMLNVKVGLTF
+361 QLLNVKVGLTF

-387 RTRWWWVIIVGVIF
+387 RTKWWWVIIVGIIF
-401 ATIYYVG
+401 AIIYYIG
-408 FRYIIRKLD
+408 FRYVIRRLD
-417 LRTPG
+417 LKTPG
-422 REKEE
+422 REREE
-427 REINIDVSDGD
+427 SEVDIDISDGD
-438 LAYKVLDA
+438 LAYKILDA
-446 FGGVKNIKYLDA
+446 FGGSKNITYLDA
-458 CITRLRVTVKNI
+458 CITRLRITVRNLKLVNK
-470 SLINRSKIKSLGA
+470 SKLKTFGS

-491 NIQAIFGPNSDMLKE
+491 NIQAVFGPKSDMLKE
-506 QMKDIMDGKEVRVKK
+506 QMKDIINGKEVIVKK
-521 QKKIE
+521 EKKIDL
-526 KIKKGIKTE
+526 IKKGIKIE
-535 SSIMIPVSGRLLR
+535 SSIMIPVTGKLLR

-553 DPIFSM
+553 DEIFSM

-567 IDPKRNTLIS
+567 INPKKNILIS
-577 PIKGMILTISKTSH
+577 PIKGTILTISPTGH
-591 SITVRGLDGYDIF
+591 SITVRGLDGFDIF

-610 SINLNGDGFKS
+610 SINLKSNEFKA
-621 FVQEGDIVNEGDLL
+621 FVKEGDLVEEGDLL
-635 IEFPLDKM
+635 IEFSLEEMIK
-643 REKLKSPIIPV
+643 KLKSPIIAI
-654 IFKGLS
+654 IFKGLP
-660 KEKFIYFNNDIDV
+660 KEKFIYFNSDIDV
-673 MSGDINKVE
+673 ISGDINKVE
-682 IHEKLNS
+682 IHKKYD

>member
-1 MGLLGGKMNT
+1 MNT

-16 SFGVLQRVGK
+16 YFGVLQRVGK

-48 QNQDIISNIP
+48 QNPNIINNIP
-58 ILSGETFQLI
+58 MLSGETFQLM
-68 ANIMSSSGNI
+68 ANIMSSSGDI
-78 IFSNLPLI
+78 VFSNLPLI

-92 IGMSNGDGVAALASI
+92 IGMSNGDGVAALAAI
-107 VAFLIMN
+107 VSFLIMN
-114 MTIGITAGVD
+114 MTIGITARVD
-124 LSQIDTNPMYDI
+124 LLQVDTNPMYDM

-153 GMVSALIY
+153 GMVSAIIY
-161 QKFYNIKL
+161 QKFYTIKL

-182 PIVAAIA
+182 PTVAAIA
-189 GLLIGII
+189 GVLIGII

-220 TISALIFGIIE
+220 TVSALIFGIVE

-254 TNLAGQLI
+254 TNLAGQLVV
-262 IGDQAIFF
+262 GDQAIFF

-317 ILFSGTLTSFLTG
+317 ILFSGALTSFLTG

-342 APVLFA
+342 APVLFG

-361 QMLNVKVGLTF
+361 QILNVKVGLTF

-387 RTRWWWVIIVGVIF
+387 RTKWWWIIIVGIIF
-401 ATIYYVG
+401 AAIYYIG

-417 LRTPG
+417 LKTPG
-422 REKEE
+422 REREE
-427 REINIDVSDGD
+427 SEIDIDITDGD
-438 LAYKVLDA
+438 LAYNVLDA

-458 CITRLRVTVKNI
+458 CITRVRVTVKNI
-470 SLINRSKIKSLGA
+470 SLVNRSKLKSLGS

-491 NIQAIFGPNSDMLKE
+491 NIQAIFGPKSDMLKE
-506 QMKDIMDGKEVRVKK
+506 QMKDIIDGKEVKVKK
-521 QKKIE
+521 KKNIEKIE
-526 KIKKGIKTE
+526 KGLKIE
-535 SSIMIPVSGRLLR
+535 SSIMMPVTGKLLR

-567 IDPKRNTLIS
+567 IDPKKNILIS

-591 SITVRGLDGYDIF
+591 SITIRGLDGFDIF

-610 SINLNGDGFKS
+610 SINLNGNGFRA

-635 IEFPLDKM
+635 IEFPLDEI
-643 REKLKSPIIPV
+643 REKLKSPMIPV

-660 KEKFIYFNNDIDV
+660 KEKFIYFNNDMDV
-673 MSGDINKVE
+673 KSGDINKVE
-682 IHEKLNS
+682 IHEKLNN

>member
-1 MGLLGGKMNT
+1 MNT

-16 SFGVLQRVGK
+16 YFGVLQRVGK

-48 QNQDIISNIP
+48 QNPNIINNIP
-58 ILSGETFQLI
+58 MLSGETFQLM
-68 ANIMSSSGNI
+68 ANIMSSSGDI
-78 IFSNLPLI
+78 VFSNLPLI

-92 IGMSNGDGVAALASI
+92 IGMSNGDGVAALAAI
-107 VAFLIMN
+107 VSFLIMN
-114 MTIGITAGVD
+114 MTIGITARVD
-124 LSQIDTNPMYDI
+124 LLQVDTNPMYDM

-153 GMVSALIY
+153 GMVSAIIY
-161 QKFYNIKL
+161 QKFYTIKL

-189 GLLIGII
+189 GVLIGII

-220 TISALIFGIIE
+220 TVSALIFGIVE

-254 TNLAGQLI
+254 TNLAGQLVV
-262 IGDQAIFF
+262 GDQAIFF
-270 AQLKDGVEFTA
+270 AQLKEGVEFTA

-317 ILFSGTLTSFLTG
+317 ILFSGALTSFLTG

-342 APVLFA
+342 APVLFG

-361 QMLNVKVGLTF
+361 QILNVKVGLTF

-387 RTRWWWVIIVGVIF
+387 RTKWWWIIIVGIIF
-401 ATIYYVG
+401 AAIYYIG

-417 LRTPG
+417 LKTPG
-422 REKEE
+422 REREE
-427 REINIDVSDGD
+427 SEIDIDITDGD
-438 LAYKVLDA
+438 LAYNVLDA

-458 CITRLRVTVKNI
+458 CITRVRVTVKNI
-470 SLINRSKIKSLGA
+470 SLVNRSKLKSLGS

-491 NIQAIFGPNSDMLKE
+491 NIQAIFGPKSDMLKE
-506 QMKDIMDGKEVRVKK
+506 QMKDIIDGKEVKVKK
-521 QKKIE
+521 KKNIEKIE
-526 KIKKGIKTE
+526 KGLKIE
-535 SSIMIPVSGRLLR
+535 SSIMMPVTGKLLR

-559 KLIGDGFA
+559 KLIGDGFV
-567 IDPKRNTLIS
+567 IDPKKNILIS

-591 SITVRGLDGYDIF
+591 SITIRGLDGFDIF

-610 SINLNGDGFKS
+610 SINLNGNGFKA

-635 IEFPLDKM
+635 IEFPLDEI
-643 REKLKSPIIPV
+643 REKLKSPMIPV

-673 MSGDINKVE
+673 KSGDINKVE
-682 IHEKLNS
+682 IHEKLNN

>member
-1 MGLLGGKMNT
+1 MNT

-16 SFGVLQRVGK
+16 YFGVLQRVGK

-48 QNQDIISNIP
+48 QNPNIINNIP
-58 ILSGETFQLI
+58 MLSGETFQLM
-68 ANIMSSSGNI
+68 ANIMSSSGDI
-78 IFSNLPLI
+78 VFSNLPLI

-92 IGMSNGDGVAALASI
+92 IGMSNGDGVAALAAI
-107 VAFLIMN
+107 VSFLIMN
-114 MTIGITAGVD
+114 MTIGITARVD
-124 LSQIDTNPMYDI
+124 LLQVDTNPMYDM

-153 GMVSALIY
+153 GMVSAIIY
-161 QKFYNIKL
+161 QKFYTIKL

-189 GLLIGII
+189 GVLIGII

-220 TISALIFGIIE
+220 TVSALIFGIVE

-254 TNLAGQLI
+254 TNLAGQLVV
-262 IGDQAIFF
+262 GDQAIFF

-317 ILFSGTLTSFLTG
+317 ILFSGALTSFLTG

-342 APVLFA
+342 APVLFG

-361 QMLNVKVGLTF
+361 QILNVKVGLTF

-387 RTRWWWVIIVGVIF
+387 RTKWWWIIIVGIIF
-401 ATIYYVG
+401 AAIYYIG

-417 LRTPG
+417 LKTPG
-422 REKEE
+422 REREE
-427 REINIDVSDGD
+427 SEIDIDITDGD
-438 LAYKVLDA
+438 LAYNVLDA

-458 CITRLRVTVKNI
+458 CITRVRVTVKNI
-470 SLINRSKIKSLGA
+470 SLVNRSKLKSLGS

-491 NIQAIFGPNSDMLKE
+491 NIQAIFGPKSDMLKE
-506 QMKDIMDGKEVRVKK
+506 QMKDIIDGKEVKVKK
-521 QKKIE
+521 KKNIEKIE
-526 KIKKGIKTE
+526 KGLKIE
-535 SSIMIPVSGRLLR
+535 SSIMMPVTGKLLR

-567 IDPKRNTLIS
+567 IDPKKNILIS
-577 PIKGMILTISKTSH
+577 PIKGMILTISKTAH
-591 SITVRGLDGYDIF
+591 SITIRGLDGFDIF

-610 SINLNGDGFKS
+610 SINLNGNGFKA

-635 IEFPLDKM
+635 IEFPLDEI
-643 REKLKSPIIPV
+643 REKLKSPMIPV

-673 MSGDINKVE
+673 KSGDINKVE
-682 IHEKLNS
+682 IHEKLNN

>member
-1 MGLLGGKMNT
+1 MNT

-16 SFGVLQRVGK
+16 YFGVLQRVGK

-48 QNQDIISNIP
+48 QNPNIINNIP
-58 ILSGETFQLI
+58 MLSGETFQLM
-68 ANIMSSSGNI
+68 ANIMSSSGDI
-78 IFSNLPLI
+78 VFSNLPLI

-92 IGMSNGDGVAALASI
+92 IGMSNGDGVAALAAI
-107 VAFLIMN
+107 VSFLIMN
-114 MTIGITAGVD
+114 MTIGITARVD
-124 LSQIDTNPMYDI
+124 LLQVDTNPMYDM

-153 GMVSALIY
+153 GMVSAIIY
-161 QKFYNIKL
+161 QKFYTIKL

-189 GLLIGII
+189 GVLIGII

-220 TISALIFGIIE
+220 TVSALIFGIVE

-254 TNLAGQLI
+254 TNLAGQLVV
-262 IGDQAIFF
+262 GDQAIFF

-317 ILFSGTLTSFLTG
+317 ILFSGALTSFLTG

-342 APVLFA
+342 APVLFG

-361 QMLNVKVGLTF
+361 QILNVKVGLTF

-387 RTRWWWVIIVGVIF
+387 RTKWRWIIIVGIIF
-401 ATIYYVG
+401 AAIYYIG

-417 LRTPG
+417 LKTPG
-422 REKEE
+422 REREE
-427 REINIDVSDGD
+427 SEIDIDITDGD
-438 LAYKVLDA
+438 LAYNVLDA

-458 CITRLRVTVKNI
+458 CITRVRVTVKNI
-470 SLINRSKIKSLGA
+470 SLVNRSKLKSLGS

-491 NIQAIFGPNSDMLKE
+491 NIQAIFGPKSDMLKE
-506 QMKDIMDGKEVRVKK
+506 QMKDIIDGKEVKVKK
-521 QKKIE
+521 KKNIEKIE
-526 KIKKGIKTE
+526 KGLKIE
-535 SSIMIPVSGRLLR
+535 SSIMMPVTGKLLR

-567 IDPKRNTLIS
+567 IDPKKNILMS
-577 PIKGMILTISKTSH
+577 PIKGMILTISKTFH
-591 SITVRGLDGYDIF
+591 SITIRGLDGFDIF

-610 SINLNGDGFKS
+610 SINLNGNGFKA

-635 IEFPLDKM
+635 IEFPLDEI
-643 REKLKSPIIPV
+643 REKLKSPMIPV

-673 MSGDINKVE
+673 KSGDINKVE
-682 IHEKLNS
+682 IHEKLNN

>member
-1 MGLLGGKMNT
+1 MNT

-48 QNQDIISNIP
+48 QNPNIINNIP
-58 ILSGETFQLI
+58 MLSGETFQLI
-68 ANIMSSSGNI
+68 ANIMSSSGDI

-92 IGMSNGDGVAALASI
+92 IGMSNGDGVAALAAI
-107 VAFLIMN
+107 VSFLIMN
-114 MTIGITAGVD
+114 MTIGITARVD
-124 LSQIDTNPMYDI
+124 LLQIDTNPMYDM

-153 GMVSALIY
+153 GMVSAIIY

-189 GLLIGII
+189 GVLIGII

-220 TISALIFGIIE
+220 TVSALIFGIVE

-254 TNLAGQLI
+254 TNLAGQLVV
-262 IGDQAIFF
+262 GDQAIFF

-317 ILFSGTLTSFLTG
+317 ILFSGALTSFLTG

-342 APVLFA
+342 APVLFG

-361 QMLNVKVGLTF
+361 QILNVKVGLTF

-387 RTRWWWVIIVGVIF
+387 RTKWWWIIIVGMIF
-401 ATIYYVG
+401 AAIYYTG

-417 LRTPG
+417 LKTPG
-422 REKEE
+422 REREE
-427 REINIDVSDGD
+427 SEIDIDITDGD
-438 LAYKVLDA
+438 FAYNVLDA

-458 CITRLRVTVKNI
+458 CITRVRVTVKNI
-470 SLINRSKIKSLGA
+470 SLVNRSKLKSLGS

-491 NIQAIFGPNSDMLKE
+491 NIQAIFGPKSDMLKE
-506 QMKDIMDGKEVRVKK
+506 QMKDIIDGKEVKVKK
-521 QKKIE
+521 KKNIKKIE
-526 KIKKGIKTE
+526 KGLKIE
-535 SSIMIPVSGRLLR
+535 SSIMMPVTGKLLR

-567 IDPKRNTLIS
+567 IDPKKNILIS

-591 SITVRGLDGYDIF
+591 SITIRGLDGFDIF

-610 SINLNGDGFKS
+610 SINLNGNGFKA

-635 IEFPLDKM
+635 IEFPLDEI
-643 REKLKSPIIPV
+643 REKLKSPMIPV

-673 MSGDINKVE
+673 KSGDINKVE
-682 IHEKLNS
+682 IHEKLNN

>member
-1 MGLLGGKMNT
+1 MNT

-16 SFGVLQRVGK
+16 YFGVLQRVGK

-48 QNQDIISNIP
+48 QNPNIINNIP
-58 ILSGETFQLI
+58 MLSGETFQLM
-68 ANIMSSSGNI
+68 ANIMSSSGDI
-78 IFSNLPLI
+78 VFSNLPLI

-92 IGMSNGDGVAALASI
+92 IGMSNGDGVAALAAI
-107 VAFLIMN
+107 VSFLIMN
-114 MTIGITAGVD
+114 MTIGITARVD
-124 LSQIDTNPMYDI
+124 LLQVDTNPMHDM

-153 GMVSALIY
+153 GMVSAIIY
-161 QKFYNIKL
+161 QKFYTIKL

-189 GLLIGII
+189 GVLIGII

-220 TISALIFGIIE
+220 TVSALIFGIVE

-254 TNLAGQLI
+254 TNLAGQLVV
-262 IGDQAIFF
+262 GDQAIFF

-317 ILFSGTLTSFLTG
+317 ILFSGALTSFLTG

-342 APVLFA
+342 APVLFG

-361 QMLNVKVGLTF
+361 QILNVKVGLTF

-387 RTRWWWVIIVGVIF
+387 RTKWWWIIIVGIIF
-401 ATIYYVG
+401 AAIYYIG

-417 LRTPG
+417 LKTPG
-422 REKEE
+422 REREE
-427 REINIDVSDGD
+427 SEIDIDITDGD
-438 LAYKVLDA
+438 LAYNVLDA

-458 CITRLRVTVKNI
+458 CITRVRVTVKNI
-470 SLINRSKIKSLGA
+470 SLVNRSKLKSLGS

-491 NIQAIFGPNSDMLKE
+491 NIQAIFGPKSDMLKE
-506 QMKDIMDGKEVRVKK
+506 QMKDIIDGKEVKVKK
-521 QKKIE
+521 KKNIEKIE
-526 KIKKGIKTE
+526 KGLKIE
-535 SSIMIPVSGRLLR
+535 SSIMMPVTGKLLR

-567 IDPKRNTLIS
+567 IDPKKNILIS

-591 SITVRGLDGYDIF
+591 SITIRGLDGFDIF

-610 SINLNGDGFKS
+610 SINLNGNGFKA

-635 IEFPLDKM
+635 IEFPLDEI
-643 REKLKSPIIPV
+643 REKLKSPMIPV

-673 MSGDINKVE
+673 KSGDINKVE
-682 IHEKLNS
+682 IHEKLNN

>member
-1 MGLLGGKMNT
+1 MNT

-16 SFGVLQRVGK
+16 YFGVLQRVGK

-48 QNQDIISNIP
+48 QNPNIINNIP
-58 ILSGETFQLI
+58 MLSGETFQLM
-68 ANIMSSSGNI
+68 ANIMSSSGDI
-78 IFSNLPLI
+78 VFSNLPLI

-92 IGMSNGDGVAALASI
+92 IGMSNGDGVAALAAI
-107 VAFLIMN
+107 VSFLIMN
-114 MTIGITAGVD
+114 MTIGITARVD
-124 LSQIDTNPMYDI
+124 LLQVGTNPMYDM

-153 GMVSALIY
+153 GMVSAIIY
-161 QKFYNIKL
+161 QKFYTIKL

-189 GLLIGII
+189 GVLIGII

-220 TISALIFGIIE
+220 TVSALIFGIVE

-254 TNLAGQLI
+254 TNLAGQLVV
-262 IGDQAIFF
+262 GDQAIFF

-317 ILFSGTLTSFLTG
+317 ILFSGALTSFLTG

-342 APVLFA
+342 APVLFG

-361 QMLNVKVGLTF
+361 QILNVKVGLTF

-387 RTRWWWVIIVGVIF
+387 RTKWWWIIIVGIIF
-401 ATIYYVG
+401 AAIYYIG

-417 LRTPG
+417 LKTPG
-422 REKEE
+422 REREE
-427 REINIDVSDGD
+427 SEIDIDITDGD
-438 LAYKVLDA
+438 LAYNVLDA

-458 CITRLRVTVKNI
+458 CITRVRVTVKNI
-470 SLINRSKIKSLGA
+470 SLVNRSKLKSLGS

-491 NIQAIFGPNSDMLKE
+491 NIQAIFGPKSDMLKE
-506 QMKDIMDGKEVRVKK
+506 QMKDIIDGKEVKVKK
-521 QKKIE
+521 KKI
-526 KIKKGIKTE
+526 
-535 SSIMIPVSGRLLR
+535 
-548 LEEVP
+548 
-553 DPIFSM
+553 
-559 KLIGDGFA
+559 
-567 IDPKRNTLIS
+567 
-577 PIKGMILTISKTSH
+577 
-591 SITVRGLDGYDIF
+591 
-604 IHIGID
+604 
-610 SINLNGDGFKS
+610 
-621 FVQEGDIVNEGDLL
+621 
-635 IEFPLDKM
+635 
-643 REKLKSPIIPV
+643 
-654 IFKGLS
+654 
-660 KEKFIYFNNDIDV
+660 
-673 MSGDINKVE
+673 
-682 IHEKLNS
+682 

>member
-1 MGLLGGKMNT
+1 MNT

-16 SFGVLQRVGK
+16 YFGVLQRVGK

-48 QNQDIISNIP
+48 QNPNIINNIP
-58 ILSGETFQLI
+58 MLSGETFQLM
-68 ANIMSSSGNI
+68 ANIMSSSGDI
-78 IFSNLPLI
+78 VFSNLPLI

-92 IGMSNGDGVAALASI
+92 IGMSNGDGVAALAAI
-107 VAFLIMN
+107 VSFLIMN
-114 MTIGITAGVD
+114 MTIGITARVD
-124 LSQIDTNPMYDI
+124 LLQVDTNPMYDM

-153 GMVSALIY
+153 GMVSAIIY
-161 QKFYNIKL
+161 QKFYTIKL

-189 GLLIGII
+189 GVLIGII

-220 TISALIFGIIE
+220 TVSALIFGIVE

-254 TNLAGQLI
+254 TNLAGQLV

-270 AQLKDGVEFTA
+270 AQLKEGVEFTA

-317 ILFSGTLTSFLTG
+317 ILFSGALTSFLTG

-342 APVLFA
+342 APVLFG

-361 QMLNVKVGLTF
+361 QILNVKVGLTF

-387 RTRWWWVIIVGVIF
+387 RTKWWWIIIVGIIF
-401 ATIYYVG
+401 AAIYYIG

-417 LRTPG
+417 LKTPG
-422 REKEE
+422 REREE
-427 REINIDVSDGD
+427 SEIDIDITDGD
-438 LAYKVLDA
+438 LAYNVLDA

-458 CITRLRVTVKNI
+458 CITRVRVTVKNI
-470 SLINRSKIKSLGA
+470 SLVNRSKLKSLGS

-491 NIQAIFGPNSDMLKE
+491 NIQAIFGPKSDMLKE
-506 QMKDIMDGKEVRVKK
+506 QMKDIIDGKEVKVKK
-521 QKKIE
+521 KKNIEKIE
-526 KIKKGIKTE
+526 KGLKIE
-535 SSIMIPVSGRLLR
+535 SSIMMPVTGKLLR

-559 KLIGDGFA
+559 KLIGDGFV
-567 IDPKRNTLIS
+567 IDPKKNILIS

-591 SITVRGLDGYDIF
+591 SITIRGLDGFDIF

-610 SINLNGDGFKS
+610 SINLNGNGFKA

-635 IEFPLDKM
+635 IEFPLDEI
-643 REKLKSPIIPV
+643 REKLKSPMIPV

-673 MSGDINKVE
+673 KSGDINKVE
-682 IHEKLNS
+682 IHEKLNN